1 MRPSLQLLKLIFF
14 VSLTSTHMPVTCIH
28 CSRTFAGPSGL
39 HYHKITQHGYLPRN
53 HKKNKKVQQPRK
65 KPPVAPKKQPAP
77 VETPP
82 NTQKEKL
89 IIVKNG
95 LCFKILSCR
104 EDDIRYA
111 SRLSDLEV
119 EIGVYDTI
127 WQDEHYVPHMPE
139 RQHGSLY
146 GFGV

>member
-1 MRPSLQLLKLIFF
+1 MS
-14 VSLTSTHMPVTCIH
+14 VTCVD
-28 CSRTFAGPSGL
+28 CGRTFAGPSGL
-39 HYHKITQHGYLPRN
+39 HYHKITQHGHLPRTY
-53 HKKNKKVQQPRK
+53 KKKKVQEPRK
-65 KPPVAPKKQPAP
+65 KPPAAPKKQPAP
-77 VETPP
+77 VEPSS

-89 IIVKNG
+89 IIVRKG

-104 EDDIRYA
+104 EDDVRYA

-127 WQDEHYVPHMPE
+127 WHRDEHYVPHMPE